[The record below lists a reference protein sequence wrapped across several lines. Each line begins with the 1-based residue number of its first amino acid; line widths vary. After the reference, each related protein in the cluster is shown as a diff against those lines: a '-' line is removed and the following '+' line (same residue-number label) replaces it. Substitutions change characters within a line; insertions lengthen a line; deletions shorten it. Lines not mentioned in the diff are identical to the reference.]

1 MLSHWSMCQAA
12 TLSTVQHKREIL
24 RGVAW
29 DGPTVWS
36 SQPKAEMRG
45 WHKQSPEDV
54 RSLAG
59 PKHCRQTTAWIGPM
73 ENRSRV
79 NVADALG
86 QSSLV

>member
-36 SQPKAEMRG
+36 SQPKAEMPR

-59 PKHCRQTTAWIGPM
+59 PKTLPPDDGLDWSNGKQVKG
-73 ENRSRV
+73 
-79 NVADALG
+79 
-86 QSSLV
+86 